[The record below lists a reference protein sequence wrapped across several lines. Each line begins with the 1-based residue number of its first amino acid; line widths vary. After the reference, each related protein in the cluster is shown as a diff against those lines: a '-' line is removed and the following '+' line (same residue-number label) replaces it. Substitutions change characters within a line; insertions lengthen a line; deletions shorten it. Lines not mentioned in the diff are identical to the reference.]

1 MADPSGSRRFQALF
15 ESALQA
21 YQTETGITL
30 AEHPLAVQLQNCNT
44 VESITTLIQGQA
56 QAFSNYRESD
66 RIMKSIK
73 NIVSILTPL
82 SVAAPLTNAVGLVR
96 QIAMVVR
103 FTFLTFFSQPFPPAK
118 AIQAGLTI
126 LLDVCPALQIIYRYP
141 CDIQA
146 DQAARGVTSSW
157 DALIELLE
165 SIEHFLN
172 RLDIYTRIPHT
183 PAMNEM
189 VFKIMAELL
198 STLALATREL
208 KQGRSSEP
216 ILADMLPYS
225 TQHSQICEEGF
236 RREGRRSGPAEAR
249 PTHARR
255 GSDHRSSDPR
265 GRLRSRP
272 KYECG
277 HGRQETHSAYNS
289 TSTEYTSL

>member
-1 MADPSGSRRFQALF
+1 MPDPSGSPHFQALF

-21 YQTETGITL
+21 YHTKTGITL
-30 AEHPLAVQLQNCNT
+30 AEHPFAVQLQNCNT

-73 NIVSILTPL
+73 TIVSILTPL
-82 SVAAPLTNAVGLVR
+82 SVAATLTDPVGL
-96 QIAMVVR
+96 
-103 FTFLTFFSQPFPPAK
+103 PFPPAK

-126 LLDVCPALQIIYRYP
+126 LLDVCAALQIIYRYP
-141 CDIQA
+141 CDIQV

-172 RLDIYTRIPHT
+172 PLDIYTRIPHT

-208 KQGRSSEP
+208 KQGRS
-216 ILADMLPYS
+216 IK
-225 TQHSQICEEGF
+225 F
-236 RREGRRSGPAEAR
+236 V
-249 PTHARR
+249 
-255 GSDHRSSDPR
+255 
-265 GRLRSRP
+265 
-272 KYECG
+272 KKVF
-277 HGRQETHSAYNS
+277 
-289 TSTEYTSL
+289 